1 MPYFTFGNN
10 NLNAK
15 DIFKERDLYDKN
27 AYPDE
32 IGPRPIDIW
41 DNKYLH
47 GRVDEDRDS
56 VYIVERNLKQINST
70 SGETYFALNFVV
82 DAFNDFRD
90 YIYAGIQ
97 SGKVPGFTE
106 ETPQPAEPYVL
117 LDPQRAWTSVDVKYE
132 QKMDQL
138 YIEFA
143 TYLENTKLSRNV
155 LDYKTFESEFFNF
168 LLTTV
173 AENPITRSSFIVS
186 NENSPLS
193 GGLIIEIM
201 KGDHSDDFKK
211 LADYIYNKNFEF
223 FRNSAAR
230 FGFAVDKNAPWRL
243 VADIRSEQ
251 IKPYLQ
257 EYGVNDPEGIF
268 KKYYAKSYLTD
279 MFILKNLFFVF
290 YNTYVA
296 AIPQFSTPKENTSAV
311 KKNKRQRI
319 TKEEFA
325 KVTSDE
331 HWMKMY
337 VSIRALEINCDLDK
351 KEKSE
356 ILNQGIILK
365 KYLDSPTAMRYIN
378 SALRKC
384 SQTRK
389 VKG

>member
-56 VYIVERNLKQINST
+56 VYIVERNLKQISST
-70 SGETYFALNFVV
+70 SGDTHFALNFVV
-82 DAFNDFRD
+82 DAFSDFRD

-97 SGKVPGFTE
+97 SGRVPGFTE
-106 ETPQPAEPYVL
+106 ETPQAAEPYVL
-117 LDPQRAWTSVDVKYE
+117 LDPQRAWTSIDAKYE

-143 TYLENTKLSRNV
+143 TYLENTKLGRNV
-155 LDYKTFESEFFNF
+155 LDYKTFENEFFNF
-168 LLTTV
+168 LLTIV
-173 AENPITRSSFIVS
+173 AENPITRSSFIAS

-230 FGFAVDKNAPWRL
+230 FGLAVDKNAPWRL
-243 VADIRSEQ
+243 VTDIRSEQ

-257 EYGVNDPEGIF
+257 KYGINDPEDIF
-268 KKYYAKSYLTD
+268 KKYYVKSYLTD
-279 MFILKNLFFVF
+279 MFVLKNLFFIF

-296 AIPQFSTPKENTSAV
+296 AIPQFSTPDINTDAV

-337 VSIRALEINCDLDK
+337 ISVRALEIDCDLDK
-351 KEKSE
+351 KEASE

-365 KYLDSPTAMRYIN
+365 KYLDSPTAMRYIS

-384 SQTRK
+384 SQTQK
-389 VKG
+389 IKG